1 MEIPC
6 MLLAPT
12 QLIQHQK
19 LLKQEAFISIRLATV
34 LWCNSLLLDVLGFHL
49 GGVLLLCSI
58 EEII

>member
-1 MEIPC
+1 

>member
-1 MEIPC
+1 

-19 LLKQEAFISIRLATV
+19 LLEQEAVIPVRLTRV
-34 LWCNSLLLDVLGFHL
+34 PWCNSLSLDVPGFHL